1 MCEMAKVFSNGESQ
15 MVLLPKGFRIDSEN
29 VVVKQ
34 VGNKLVLLP
43 VGETLSGILESLD
56 MFTDDFMN
64 DYVQEHFPAREREA
78 L

>member
-1 MCEMAKVFSNGESQ
+1 MCEMAKVFSSGESQ

-64 DYVQEHFPAREREA
+64 DYAKEHFPTQERET